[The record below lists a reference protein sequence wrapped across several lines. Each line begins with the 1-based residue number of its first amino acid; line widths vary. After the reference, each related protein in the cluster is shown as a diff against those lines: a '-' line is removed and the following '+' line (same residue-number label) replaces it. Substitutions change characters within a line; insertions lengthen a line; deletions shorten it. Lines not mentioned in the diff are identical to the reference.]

1 MCKSL
6 RLRDATVGLQI
17 DFCFLLRWC
26 VTARIDLSLVGSYSP
41 AGFEYGVC
49 ATTFSGRSL
58 KWIQI
63 CIKSNAVD
71 IFLLWIWSCM
81 HFLEIVFCD
90 CSMFCLCGHGVAFIL
105 WRLCFLIVPIQAWG
119 FAAQVCASGFF
130 LSSCLLAFARSIH
143 TLHWHATCSI
153 N

>member
-1 MCKSL
+1 M
-6 RLRDATVGLQI
+6 
-17 DFCFLLRWC
+17 
-26 VTARIDLSLVGSYSP
+26 TARIDLSLVGSYSP

-130 LSSCLLAFARSIH
+130 YPVASWLSPGRSTRSIGMQH
-143 TLHWHATCSI
+143 VPLIKAL
-153 N
+153 